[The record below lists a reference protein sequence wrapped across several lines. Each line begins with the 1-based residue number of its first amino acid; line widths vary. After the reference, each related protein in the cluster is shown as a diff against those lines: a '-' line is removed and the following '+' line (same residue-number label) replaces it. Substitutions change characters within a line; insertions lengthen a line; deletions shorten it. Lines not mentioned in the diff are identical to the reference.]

1 VRYRLDIVAPSI
13 IEVVRCAG
21 GWVFDRVMAGW
32 DVTVLVADNSDD
44 RPLQILGA
52 ETADLETALVSGL
65 AGLTG
70 PRPHALAVAADLY
83 ERDAR
88 VRQGVRNALESGQTE
103 VTLWGDTWPAEL
115 DRVDSVEHRLSV
127 AARAFKAQALAAAS
141 APVERIAFTEMFR
154 SGTPACCPVA
164 ADLVPAS

>member
-1 VRYRLDIVAPSI
+1 MRYRLDIVAPSV

-32 DVTVLVADNSDD
+32 DVTVLVADRCDE

-52 ETADLETALVSGL
+52 DTADLETALASGL
-65 AGLTG
+65 SG

-83 ERDAR
+83 GRDSR
-88 VRQGVRNALESGQTE
+88 VRDGVQRALESGQTE
-103 VTLWGDTWPAEL
+103 VTLWGDNWPAEL

-141 APVERIAFTEMFR
+141 APVDRVAFTETFR
-154 SGTPACCPVA
+154 SGTPASCPVA

>member
-32 DVTVLVADNSDD
+32 DVTVLVADSSDD

-83 ERDAR
+83 GRDAR
-88 VRQGVRNALESGQTE
+88 VRQGVRDALESGQTE

-141 APVERIAFTEMFR
+141 APVDRIAFTETFR